1 MHCVDLGESFQTHI
15 YLQIL
20 ASIQPRTS
28 PVKFAR
34 STFENVSPRGKGV
47 VPEVLGVEP
56 KVPLS
61 LGDLGVEVRKA
72 APELRLDPL
81 PVHGLEEPELADGQQ
96 RELRSLCFFE
106 LRVRTR

>member
-1 MHCVDLGESFQTHI
+1 MSR
-15 YLQIL
+15 L
-20 ASIQPRTS
+20 AGR
-28 PVKFAR
+28 
-34 STFENVSPRGKGV
+34 GV
-47 VPEVLGVEP
+47 VPEVLGVP

-106 LRVRTR
+106 LRVST